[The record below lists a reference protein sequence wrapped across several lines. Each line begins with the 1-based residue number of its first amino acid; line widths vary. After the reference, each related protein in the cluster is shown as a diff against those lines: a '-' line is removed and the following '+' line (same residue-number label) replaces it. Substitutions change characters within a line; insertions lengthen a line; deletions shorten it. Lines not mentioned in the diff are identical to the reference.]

1 MLVCENSMKF
11 FYLIRRR
18 RRIFVNE
25 GKVDESDEQ
34 IGSSGFFNN
43 QRRNLRTT
51 ANSELTPTKSG
62 LTKLEAGAK
71 MKKDRIYTVDQ
82 EGNITKI
89 PTIKA
94 AKKFKNRKKLF
105 DFVNLN
111 IGFYIVAPIL
121 LGVFLGLGLDY
132 WLQKKP
138 FFFLIFLVL
147 GTLASFFNLF
157 KLLKNEYRST
167 H

>member
-25 GKVDESDEQ
+25 GKIDESDEQ

-43 QRRNLRTT
+43 QRGNLRTT
-51 ANSELTPTKSG
+51 AKSEV
-62 LTKLEAGAK
+62 TKLEAGAK

-138 FFFLIFLVL
+138 LFFLIFLVL

-157 KLLKNEYRST
+157 KLLKDEYRTT